1 MHVLLNNVTHF
12 TLLQST
18 TKPVELVKKA
28 KSSGFDCIGICEINN
43 ITSCVDFFDECKKQD
58 IKPILSCN
66 FQDKKIILV
75 AKNKKGFNNIV
86 KSVSENII
94 ISDANNIIIIYG
106 NINENIEKLKEFRSE
121 MFLGLDLNIS
131 DRSEFLGFDI
141 PIVAIPSCYYLVD
154 ENKKDHQL
162 LLGSLMKKTKR
173 EIDLLIENN
182 TEFEY
187 KNLYTNNFEFNN
199 ISGYLEEELHL
210 TNKISDLCEN
220 YSILDSP
227 RLPKFEWTN
236 GLSEIEYIRELCVEG
251 YKKKKNFQW
260 NKNIY
265 GERVK
270 KELKIIEEFNL
281 SGYFLIVQDY
291 VRFAKNRG
299 ILVNYGRGSVAGSLV
314 AYLLDIT
321 DVDPIKH
328 DLIFERFFN
337 PARAKGGGLPDIDM
351 DFPIDY
357 REYIINYIKDKY
369 GHHRVA
375 QMITLGRLQGSSA
388 LKEVLRYHEACDNF
402 TANTITKKLP
412 KENEIDEYL
421 KDMDHRSILMW
432 VLENQPRL
440 VSDYCKLEDGKL
452 TGEYAPFFQQAIRI
466 EGIYRNQGKHAAG
479 IIISGDNLSEVC
491 PMLKDKNGD
500 IIAGLEMGDLEKMG
514 HVKFDILGVQA
525 LSRLMSMNKILT
537 GYEK

>member
-1 MHVLLNNVTHF
+1 MYTLLNNITHF
-12 TLLQST
+12 TLLRST
-18 TKPVELVKKA
+18 TKPEELVKKA
-28 KSSGFDCIGICEINN
+28 KSMGFNSIGICELDN
-43 ITSCVDFFDECKKQD
+43 ITSCVDFFDECKKND

-66 FQDKKIILV
+66 LKEHGVIII
-75 AKNKKGFNNIV
+75 AKNRKGFNNIV

-94 ISDANNIIIIYG
+94 NIDDNNILVIHNKID
-106 NINENIEKLKEFRSE
+106 ENIEHFKNVECKKYI
-121 MFLGLDLNIS
+121 GLDLNLNN
-131 DRSEFLGFDI
+131 RTEFNSYGI
-141 PIVAIPSCYYLVD
+141 PVVAIPSCYYLEKV
-154 ENKKDHQL
+154 NKEDHQL
-162 LLGSLMKKTKR
+162 LIGTFIKKTKK
-173 EIDLLIENN
+173 EIETLLEQNLD
-182 TEFEY
+182 FVC
-187 KNLYTNNFEFNN
+187 KDLYTKELHFN
-199 ISGYLEEELHL
+199 IIDDYLEEEL
-210 TNKISDLCEN
+210 KCSQEISDMCEN

-291 VRFAKNRG
+291 VKFAKNRG